1 MSRLLVLEDEAGF
14 QNLLRDVLAGAGHD
28 IVSAQTGLEALG
40 LAADSPFDL
49 LLVDNRMPGITGLE
63 FVKRFREMDPRAPV
77 IMMTA
82 YADVEVVVAA
92 MRLGVNDFLVKPF
105 DLRTLLPML
114 ERLLRT
120 AARSSPS

>member
-28 IVSAQTGLEALG
+28 VVSAQTGLEALG

-105 DLRTLLPML
+105 DLRTLLPMM
-114 ERLLRT
+114 ERLLRS

>member
-1 MSRLLVLEDEAGF
+1 MLEDEAGF

-28 IVSAQTGLEALG
+28 VVSAQTGLEALG
-40 LAADSPFDL
+40 LAAESPFDL

-63 FVKRFREMDPRAPV
+63 FVKRFRELDPRAPV

-105 DLRTLLPML
+105 DLRTLLPMM

-120 AARSSPS
+120 AARSSLS